1 MKSDKLKI
9 IYEDKYLLVIDK
21 PYHLLSIGN
30 DKEKE
35 NTLYHKVS
43 LYLKKKNK
51 KNKVFIVHRL
61 DYDTSGLII
70 FAKDIKTKT
79 LLQESWNQVKRQY
92 MAIVIG
98 KVERDN
104 DMIKSYL
111 KETKT
116 KLVYSTNGSNGGTL
130 AITTYRKV
138 LETNKY
144 TLLDISI
151 KTGKK
156 NQIRV
161 HMKDIGNPILGDSK
175 YGYKGSFKRMYLYAY
190 YLSFKHPIT
199 NEELEFEM
207 DIPKDFLKVLGKL

>member
-1 MKSDKLKI
+1 MKNDKLKI
-9 IYEDKYLLVIDK
+9 IYEDKNLLVVDK
-21 PYHLLSIGN
+21 PYQLLTIGN

-35 NTLYHKVS
+35 NTLYYKVS
-43 LYLKKKNK
+43 MYLKKKNK
-51 KNKVFIVHRL
+51 KNKVFIIHRL
-61 DYDTSGLII
+61 DYDTSGLIV
-70 FAKDIKTKT
+70 FAKDIKTKN
-79 LLQESWNQVKRQY
+79 LLQDNWKQVKRQY
-92 MAIVIG
+92 MAIVVG
-98 KVERDN
+98 KLKKDK
-104 DMIKSYL
+104 DTIKSYL

-116 KLVYSTNGSNGGTL
+116 NFVYSSKDQNGGTL

-161 HMKDIGNPILGDSK
+161 HMKDIGNPILGDKK
-175 YGYKGSFKRMYLYAY
+175 YGLKGIYKRMYLYAY